1 MICLQ
6 NPRGRIRS
14 IHSDDT
20 PSNTAKISIPKNEI
34 GGSGNLFGRLRE
46 VKTRFQNSLI
56 F

>member
-14 IHSDDT
+14 VYSGDT
-20 PSNTAKISIPKNEI
+20 PFDKGKISIPKTET

-46 VKTRFQNSLI
+46 VKTRFQNSPT